1 SRSKKRFWI
10 GVFARISRYIGNR
23 YAVYVARMKGATI
36 GEHVSISL
44 SLARRAN
51 SNLIIGS
58 HTSIQTDKLGLRAK
72 IIIGS
77 HVIIGKDVEIIT
89 GSHQLDS
96 PDWESKRSDLQIE
109 DYVWISTKAIIL
121 PACNH
126 IGKGAVIGAGSV
138 VTKNVESM
146 HVVGGN
152 PSTFLRLRKEVHYNL
167 CVEGLLG
174 NDLITYFQVRKKLKD
189 VN

>member
-1 SRSKKRFWI
+1 MNSDSLYVKDVRSRSKKRFWI

-58 HTSIQTDKLGLRAK
+58 HTSKQTDKLALIARFL
-72 IIIGS
+72 IGS
-77 HVIIGKDVEIIT
+77 HVVLGKNEVIIT
-89 GSHQLDS
+89 GRHQLYS
-96 PDWESKRSDLQIE
+96 PDWQSKSSDLQIE
-109 DYVWISTKAIIL
+109 DYVWISTKSILL

-126 IGKGAVIGAGSV
+126 IGKGA
-138 VTKNVESM
+138 
-146 HVVGGN
+146 
-152 PSTFLRLRKEVHYNL
+152 
-167 CVEGLLG
+167 
-174 NDLITYFQVRKKLKD
+174 
-189 VN
+189 